1 MKRQRIIATA
11 ISHTRRRITRVAA
24 VPAKLTSDQVLV
36 TVGTPCTLSAV
47 GTTETTRALVAGDP
61 SFILHAAFDAGLVDL
76 SVEADGSLSARYVD
90 GALVDTVALEA
101 AHGRQ
106 LRAGLGIRVIDEL
119 VGEAVTDIAAPL
131 PHDLGR
137 GGLRRLAGLSYAE
150 IRGSELRDM
159 HGLFDDDPRLGPSL
173 QSQLFAYAGIGAMA
187 GLPRPLAEILD
198 DPSLFRVV
206 AGSSFPGL
214 DSWAELRHPTQ
225 DHDGKRD
232 KFAARLASSLASHGS
247 ALVSAMLSP
256 SYPLSRTVK
265 NPEMLDSLRS
275 PSGYMRV
282 PQSPSNTVAACASS
296 LIAFSEAAP
305 QMLFDYPGF
314 RRPVVALWTAAD
326 AATMPGYHVLEG
338 FGPNAL
344 MTSSKLE
351 TMNQGRAPAD
361 RRSVGNSLAPFDVDA
376 NGTVIGDGGSGV
388 LVTTMDFALR
398 NHLDITSI
406 IVGWGHSGETGG
418 KAHFAGVGFGG
429 ENAMIHAY
437 DMAREGHGMGVTDF
451 EYLVAHATGTS
462 TNSKTDLTAAAAA
475 RSIAAERAGYIN
487 PLPKMRVGTPK
498 ALGDGHT
505 MGETGLK
512 AVSHAISYLLG
523 QPSVSVPT
531 LRNLDPNLGKA
542 ADQFNLIADSFIGN
556 ESGAAICATQGFGG
570 YNGAVAFRA
579 ATAETLAEYRPD
591 PHVLAGYLEQWPEL
605 RRDRELREFIARTQR
620 GSTLSLAQHHCWP
633 SLP

>member
-1 MKRQRIIATA
+1 
-11 ISHTRRRITRVAA
+11 
-24 VPAKLTSDQVLV
+24 VPAKLTSQQVLV

-47 GTTETTRALVAGDP
+47 GGTETTRALVRSDP
-61 SFILHAAFDAGLVDL
+61 NFILYAAFDAGLVDL
-76 SVEADGSLSARYVD
+76 TVEPDGDVSARYRDGAPVD
-90 GALVDTVALEA
+90 GIALEA
-101 AHGRQ
+101 THGSR
-106 LRAGLGIRVIDEL
+106 LRSSLGIRVMDDL
-119 VGEAVTDIAAPL
+119 VGDAITDIAAPL
-131 PHDLGR
+131 PHDLAG
-137 GGLRRLAGLSYAE
+137 GGLRKLAGLSYAE

-173 QSQLFAYAGIGAMA
+173 QSQLFAYAGIGALA
-187 GLPRPLAEILD
+187 GLPRPLAELLE

-214 DSWAELRHPTQ
+214 DSWAELRHPTA

-247 ALVSAMLSP
+247 ALVSTMLAP

-265 NPEMLDSLRS
+265 NPELLDSLRS

-282 PQSPSNTVAACASS
+282 PQSPLNTAAACASS
-296 LIAFSEAAP
+296 LIAFCEAAP

-314 RRPVVALWTAAD
+314 RRPEVALWTAAD
-326 AATMPGYHVLEG
+326 AATLPGYQVLEG

-351 TMNQGRAPAD
+351 TMNEGRAAAD
-361 RRSVGNSLAPFDVDA
+361 RRAVCDSLAPFDVDA

-437 DMAREGHGMGVTDF
+437 DMAREGHGMGVADF
-451 EYLVAHATGTS
+451 GYLVAHATGTS

-475 RSIAAERAGYIN
+475 RSIAAKRASFTSS
-487 PLPKMRVGTPK
+487 LPNMRVGTPK

-523 QPSVSVPT
+523 HLSVGVPT
-531 LRNLDPNLGKA
+531 LRNLDPNLGTA
-542 ADQFNLIADSFIGN
+542 AEQFDLIADSFMGN

-579 ATAETLAEYRPD
+579 ANADTLAEYRPD
-591 PHVLAGYLEQWPEL
+591 PHLLAAYLEQWPQV
-605 RRDRELREFIARTQR
+605 RRDRERRELIARTQR
-620 GSTLSLAQHHCWP
+620 GSTLSLAQYHCWP
-633 SLP
+633 SIP